1 MSDGTS
7 RTAAAQ
13 NATHLVSRLHQHGLC
28 GLGELRCI
36 FSVANENRE
45 ESRTLSSR
53 AFGRKVMGHVT
64 SGYSAYSKLR
74 VRAANRMQSQE
85 KEYRTLSNRR
95 AG

>member
-7 RTAAAQ
+7 HTAAAQ
-13 NATHLVSRLHQHGLC
+13 GAAHLVSRSHQHGLYS
-28 GLGELRCI
+28 LGELRCI
-36 FSVANENRE
+36 FSVANENQE

-74 VRAANRMQSQE
+74 GWLASSPEPTAALLGLQPR
-85 KEYRTLSNRR
+85 KL
-95 AG
+95 